1 MALPFSYP
9 LPFSSSPPPSQ
20 PAQIIPTSLL
30 FSWRSPPNSHRFSLS
45 LRLRLSLQDPS
56 SSSLTQQTSIPS
68 PSSSSSDEDTLPKPF
83 KNSIWVN
90 PISPHA
96 AALRRD
102 SADSRYA
109 RLARTSSTLDLNPSD
124 VPRLLSSLPNPPPEP
139 DAAIILNNMNN
150 PVAALHSLRWFF
162 KTLKLKKPV
171 ILFNITL
178 KVFRKSRNWDDAE
191 SLLNE
196 MLQMGIPPDN
206 ITISTAI
213 SCARFCNLPAK
224 AVEWFEKMPE
234 FGLTPDDV
242 TYSAIIDAYGRSG
255 NVEMALGLYDRAR
268 KGKWRLDPVT
278 CATVIRVY
286 GSTGNFDG
294 ALNVYEEMKALGVK
308 PNLVTYNKL
317 LDVMGR
323 AARPWQVKSIYREMA
338 GNEISPNTITYSAL
352 IRAYSR
358 ARYVNDALA
367 MYREM
372 RAQGMQLNLVLYN
385 TLLSMCADTG
395 HLDEAVGIF
404 NEMKGPEAE
413 PKPDSWS
420 FSSLITAYACAGN
433 VADVERTVNE
443 MMEAGFQPT
452 IFVLTSIIQCYGK
465 AKMVDDV
472 VRTFD
477 RLLETGI
484 SPDDRFCGC
493 LLNVLTQTPREE
505 FGKVI
510 ECIERSNPRL
520 GAFVKLMVDS
530 GTSEELLRKEAEELF
545 GSVSEVVKKAFCNCL
560 TDVCVNVNQP
570 GRASLLLNLA
580 QELDIYPSLQSKTAT
595 QWSLHVRSLSLGAA
609 LTALKAWMDDMSE
622 AMENGE
628 ELPPLLGIHTG
639 HGKHKYSERG
649 LASSFESR
657 LREMK
662 APFHEVEA
670 SDKVGWFLTTSIA
683 AKSWLGSRLSA
694 ELVAP

>member
-1 MALPFSYP
+1 MALPFSSP
-9 LPFSSSPPPSQ
+9 LPSISPSPPPSHSTH
-20 PAQIIPTSLL
+20 IIPTSLL
-30 FSWRSPPNSHRFSLS
+30 FSWRIPPHSHRFSIS
-45 LRLRLSLQDPS
+45 LRSPVSLQDPS
-56 SSSLTQQTSIPS
+56 PLPQQTTI
-68 PSSSSSDEDTLPKPF
+68 PSSSPSDEDKISKPF
-83 KNSIWVN
+83 KNSIWIN

-102 SADSRYA
+102 SADSRYS
-109 RLARTSSTLDLNPSD
+109 RLALISSSLDLNSSD
-124 VPRLLSSLPNPPPEP
+124 VPRLLSSLPNPPPES
-139 DAAIILNNMNN
+139 DAAIILNNIKT
-150 PVAALHSLRWFF
+150 PAAALPALNWFL
-162 KTLKLKKPV
+162 KNSKLKKPV
-171 ILFNITL
+171 ILFNIAL
-178 KVFRKSRNWDDAE
+178 KVLRSARNWDDVE
-191 SLLNE
+191 SLLTE
-196 MLQMGIPPDN
+196 MLEKGIAPDN
-206 ITISTAI
+206 ITISTVI
-213 SCARFCNLPAK
+213 SSARFCNLPAK
-224 AVEWFEKMPE
+224 AVEWFERMPE

-286 GSTGNFDG
+286 GSSGNFDG
-294 ALNVYEEMKALGVK
+294 ALNVFEEMKALGVK

-323 AARPWQVKSIYREMA
+323 AARPWQVKSIYREMV
-338 GNEISPNTITYSAL
+338 GNEISPNIITYSAL

-358 ARYVNDALA
+358 ARYVNDALT
-367 MYREM
+367 MYKEM
-372 RAQGMQLNLVLYN
+372 RAQGMQLNKVLYN

-395 HLDEAVGIF
+395 HLDEAIGIF
-404 NEMKGPEAE
+404 EEMKGPEAE
-413 PKPDSWS
+413 SDPDSWS
-420 FSSLITAYACAGN
+420 YSSLITAYACAGK
-433 VADVERTVNE
+433 VGDVERMLKE
-443 MMEAGFQPT
+443 MVEAGFQPT

-465 AKMVDDV
+465 AKMIDDV

-477 RLLETGI
+477 GLIEAGI

-510 ECIERSNPRL
+510 ECIERSNSRL

-530 GTSEELLRKEAEELF
+530 GTSVELRKEAEGLF

-560 TDVCVNVNQP
+560 MDVCVNVNQP
-570 GRASLLLNLA
+570 GKASLLLNLA
-580 QELDIYPSLQSKTAT
+580 QELEIYPSLQSKTAT

-649 LASSFESR
+649 LASSFESQ
-657 LREMK
+657 LREMN
-662 APFHEVEA
+662 APFHEA
-670 SDKVGWFLTTSIA
+670 SDKAGWFLTTSIA
-683 AKSWLGSRLSA
+683 AKSWLGSRVSA
-694 ELVAP
+694 GLVAP